1 MLLLAPILV
10 RGIRLGEVEGVLLDP
25 EAPRIL
31 GFDVLCGDGSNRFL
45 PYAAGRITDKAVEIN
60 SALTLLDARL
70 LEFYRSRSR
79 PLAAAPEL
87 ADALIA
93 ADGALVLPLTAHC

>member
-1 MLLLAPILV
+1 MLLRAPILV
-10 RGIRLGEVEGVLLDP
+10 RGIRLGDVEGVLLDP

-31 GFDVLCGDGSNRFL
+31 GFDVLCDGSNRFL
-45 PYAAGRITDKAVEIN
+45 PYATGRITGKAIEID
-60 SALTLLDARL
+60 STLTLLDARL

-87 ADALIA
+87 AGAVIG